1 MNEVN
6 VTSPTTEGSEV
17 ERVVMCE
24 ITRNDILEMQ
34 PPVPYEVQVRLR
46 LNKHGFKF
54 EDDNKPSL
62 IINKKPRPLGKMLCW
77 EDYET
82 GSTYYKQILSTEH

>member
-1 MNEVN
+1 MNEAN

-24 ITRNDILEMQ
+24 ITLNDILEMRPQ
-34 PPVPYEVQVRLR
+34 VPFAVQIRLR
-46 LNKHGFKF
+46 LNKCGFKF
-54 EDDNKPSL
+54 EDDHKPSL
-62 IINKKPRPLGKMLCW
+62 VINKEPKPLGKMVCW

-82 GSTYYKQILSTEH
+82 GSLHYKQILNT